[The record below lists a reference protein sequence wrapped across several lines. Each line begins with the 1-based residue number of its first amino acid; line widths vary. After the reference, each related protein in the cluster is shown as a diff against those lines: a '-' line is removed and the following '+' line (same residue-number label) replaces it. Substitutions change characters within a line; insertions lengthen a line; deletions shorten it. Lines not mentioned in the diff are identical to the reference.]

1 MMMMSQIE
9 FDQVSKR
16 YGTVEALRNV
26 SFLIEPG
33 EFCFLVGA
41 SGAGKSTILKL
52 IYREESA
59 SEGEVRLDGVNL
71 ALLSTRKVPL
81 LRRGMGII
89 FQDFKLL
96 PRQTAFDNVAYV
108 LRALGMPP
116 TEVRRRVIGALKV
129 VGLLDKV
136 DAVPEELSGGE
147 QQRVGIARAIVNGPR
162 LVIADEPT
170 GNLDP
175 QSSVEIMALLEQINQ
190 RGTTIL
196 ISTHNLAIVEQM
208 QKRVIAIADGQ
219 LMADGILSN
228 LPSEA
233 AIMANYNIGN

>member
-1 MMMMSQIE
+1 MMSQIE
-9 FDQVSKR
+9 FNQVSKR
-16 YGTVEALRNV
+16 YGAVEALRNV

-33 EFCFLVGA
+33 DFCFLVGA

-52 IYREESA
+52 IYREEIA
-59 SEGEVRLDGVNL
+59 SEGDVSLDGVNL
-71 ALLSTRKVPL
+71 ASLSNQKVPL

-116 TEVRRRVIGALKV
+116 AEVRRRVIGALKV

-196 ISTHNLAIVEQM
+196 ISTHNLTIVEQM

-219 LMADGILSN
+219 LVADGILNN

-233 AIMANYNIGN
+233 AIMANYNLGT

>member
-1 MMMMSQIE
+1 MMMSQIE

-116 TEVRRRVIGALKV
+116 AEVRRRVIGALKV

-233 AIMANYNIGN
+233 AIMANYNLGN

>member
-1 MMMMSQIE
+1 
-9 FDQVSKR
+9 
-16 YGTVEALRNV
+16 
-26 SFLIEPG
+26 
-33 EFCFLVGA
+33 
-41 SGAGKSTILKL
+41 
-52 IYREESA
+52 
-59 SEGEVRLDGVNL
+59 
-71 ALLSTRKVPL
+71 
-81 LRRGMGII
+81 
-89 FQDFKLL
+89 
-96 PRQTAFDNVAYV
+96 
-108 LRALGMPP
+108 MPP

>member
-9 FDQVSKR
+9 FNQVSKR
-16 YGTVEALRNV
+16 YGAVEALRNV

-33 EFCFLVGA
+33 DFCFLVGV

-59 SEGEVRLDGVNL
+59 SEGEVLLDGVNL
-71 ALLSTRKVPL
+71 ASLSTRKVPL

-116 TEVRRRVIGALKV
+116 AEVRRRVIGALKV

-208 QKRVIAIADGQ
+208 HKRVIAIADGE
-219 LMADGILSN
+219 LVADGILNN

-233 AIMANYNIGN
+233 TIMANYNLGT